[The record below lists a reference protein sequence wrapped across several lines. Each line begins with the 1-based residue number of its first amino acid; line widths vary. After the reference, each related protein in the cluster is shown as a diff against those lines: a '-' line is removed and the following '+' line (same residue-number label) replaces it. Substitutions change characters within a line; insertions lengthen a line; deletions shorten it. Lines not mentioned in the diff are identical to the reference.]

1 MSGTSDM
8 GEDIHELV
16 HAFADGEL
24 EPAQADTFRAHLGTC
39 EQCQAEL
46 NDILQLQA
54 LSGRL
59 APAQA
64 PQAPQAEAPADSN
77 VIRPA
82 WGKRRAVMTVVL
94 GGAVAAAFAVAV
106 LRPQRGSEDS
116 GEPATLAL
124 APTRS
129 LEARLSY
136 GAASTW
142 RPYNVKRS
150 GNEPALE
157 LVPLETLSRMEK
169 AGDYHGMATGYLLRG
184 EREQAESSL
193 GRVPTE
199 SVEVDS
205 DRAVVAISRGALEEA
220 LVILEGV
227 LEKAPNHAPALWNR
241 GLVLRELGLE
251 LLAAQSFARVAALK
265 EPGWS
270 DEARERQA
278 ALERQSSAP
287 TTPQMPAVP
296 EPVLLDTWSLAS
308 TPIFLDASSIYLT
321 GFESPTD
328 PTRLFVY
335 GVDVA
340 GGRFV
345 FAGSIARGYLGQL
358 TQRTESDIEA
368 LKGTGPARPRA
379 GIALQAE
386 GAPPKASTDTAEP
399 TVQSLAPRGWQLAV
413 EADELARKLG
423 R

>member
-59 APAQA
+59 AEPR
-64 PQAPQAEAPADSN
+64 APQAEAPAESN
-77 VIRPA
+77 VLRPA
-82 WGKRRAVMTVVL
+82 WGKRRTVMTVVL

-106 LRPQRGSEDS
+106 LRPQRGSEDA
-116 GEPATLAL
+116 GGPTTLAL

-136 GAASTW
+136 GAASNW
-142 RPYNVKRS
+142 RPYNVSRS
-150 GNEPALE
+150 GNEAALE
-157 LVPLETLSRMEK
+157 MVPLETLSSMEK
-169 AGDYHGMATGYLLRG
+169 AGDYHGLATGYLLRG
-184 EREQAESSL
+184 ERDQAASSL
-193 GRVPTE
+193 GRVPTD
-199 SVEVDS
+199 SVAVDS
-205 DRAVVAISRGALEEA
+205 DRAVVALSKGALEEA
-220 LVILEGV
+220 LLILEGV
-227 LEKAPNHAPALWNR
+227 LEKAPHHAPALWNR

-308 TPIFLDASSIYLT
+308 TPIFLEASSIYLT
-321 GFESPTD
+321 GFESPMD
-328 PTRLFVY
+328 ATRLFVY

-340 GGRFV
+340 QGRFV

-368 LKGTGPARPRA
+368 LKGTGSARPRA

-386 GAPPKASTDTAEP
+386 GAPPRAEGAGEP